1 MNFIEALRKAV
12 NKKKCMALP
21 WNEECHGDGS
31 YMILLEPH
39 DNYFDCLEF
48 YGRKVWWNNFP
59 IYTSIVL
66 DTSWELI
73 DFKEVQ

>member
-1 MNFIEALRKAV
+1 
-12 NKKKCMALP
+12 
-21 WNEECHGDGS
+21 
-31 YMILLEPH
+31 MILLEPH